1 VENRSNDVA
10 YEGQCAFGLST
21 GKTGVEGK
29 SDNSFTDET
38 GTYHFSNPVAK
49 FLWKVLP
56 NRKAKADEA
65 WAAR

>member
-1 VENRSNDVA
+1 MENDGNEVA
-10 YEGQCAFGLST
+10 YDGQCAFALST
-21 GKTGVEGK
+21 GKTGVEG
-29 SDNSFTDET
+29 SPGNSLTDDS